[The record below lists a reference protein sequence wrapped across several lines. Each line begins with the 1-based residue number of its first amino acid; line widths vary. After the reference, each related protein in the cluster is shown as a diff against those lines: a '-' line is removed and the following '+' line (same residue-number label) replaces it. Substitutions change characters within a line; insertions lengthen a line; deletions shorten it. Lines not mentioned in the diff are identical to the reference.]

1 MARKPTAADRI
12 RRVLAIVPW
21 IVANPG
27 SPVVEVARRFD
38 IDEAD
43 LVADLDVLWM
53 VGIPPY
59 TPDALV
65 EVTIEDGRVWIHYAD
80 FFSRPLK
87 LTPDQGLALLASS
100 DGLLS
105 VPGTDPEGPLA
116 RALTKLQHSL
126 GVGGDDAAVVDVDFG
141 SADADVLATL
151 RTAAAEGTEVEIDYF
166 SFNRNER
173 SVRVIAPWRVVAQ
186 EGAWYVDAYCHRAE
200 AERLFRVDRVES
212 AVATG
217 EVSAMKP
224 SSDGGT
230 TFSPTTTSPRVTL
243 DLSPD
248 ALWVAETYPCEQ
260 VEDLKNG
267 GRRVTLAVSADAWLE
282 RLLVRLGPNAVVVA
296 PTADEAADV
305 SGVAPAAAQR
315 ILARYLS

>member
-1 MARKPTAADRI
+1 MAAPRATAADRI

-27 SPVVEVARRFD
+27 TAVADIARRFD
-38 IDEAD
+38 LDEAD
-43 LVADLDVLWM
+43 LLADLDVLWM

-87 LTPDQGLALLASS
+87 LTPDQGLALLATS
-100 DGLLS
+100 DALMS
-105 VPGTDPEGPLA
+105 VPGTDPDGPLA
-116 RALTKLQHSL
+116 RALAKLQESL
-126 GVGGDDAAVVDVDFG
+126 GVAGSESTVVDVDLG

-151 RTAAAEGTEVEIDYF
+151 RTAASMGTEVEIDYF
-166 SFNRNER
+166 SFNRDER

-186 EGAWYVDAYCHRAE
+186 EGAWYVEAYCHRAE

-212 AVATG
+212 ATSTG
-217 EVSAMKP
+217 EVSTKRP
-224 SSDGGT
+224 TGDSGGT
-230 TFSPTTTSPRVTL
+230 FSASGASRQVTL
-243 DLSPD
+243 DLSTD
-248 ALWVAETYPCEQ
+248 ALWVAETYPNEH
-260 VEDLKNG
+260 VEDRPDG

-282 RLLVRLGPNAVVVA
+282 RLLVRLGPRATVVVEASSEGVDTLA
-296 PTADEAADV
+296 PEAAR
-305 SGVAPAAAQR
+305 R
-315 ILARYLS
+315 ILSRYRG

>member
-1 MARKPTAADRI
+1 MAPARPTAGDRI

-27 SPVVEVARRFD
+27 TPIAEVARRFD
-38 IDEAD
+38 LDEAD

-87 LTPDQGLALLASS
+87 LTPDQGLALLATS
-100 DGLLS
+100 DALLS
-105 VPGTDPEGPLA
+105 VPGTDPDGPLA
-116 RALTKLQHSL
+116 RALAKLQRSL
-126 GVGGDDAAVVDVDFG
+126 GVSGEESTVVDVDLG

-151 RTAAAEGTEVEIDYF
+151 RTAASEGTEVEIDYF
-166 SFNRNER
+166 SFNRDER
-173 SVRVIAPWRVVAQ
+173 TVRVIAPWRVVAQ

-212 AVATG
+212 ATPTG
-217 EVSAMKP
+217 EVSAMRP
-224 SSDGGT
+224 SGDAGGT
-230 TFSPTTTSPRVTL
+230 FSANGASRRVTL
-243 DLSPD
+243 DLGPD
-248 ALWVAETYPCEQ
+248 ALWVAETYPNEH
-260 VEDLKNG
+260 VEDLPDG

-282 RLLVRLGPNAVVVA
+282 RLLVRLGPRATVVVESSSDGIAELA
-296 PTADEAADV
+296 PEAAR
-305 SGVAPAAAQR
+305 R
-315 ILARYLS
+315 ILSRYRG